1 MMKKY
6 SCLLAVLLSVFMFV
20 NLKAQEF
27 PLVKYVPAGTE
38 YVISVDVAKL
48 RTLPVWEG
56 LRNDPDSSQ
65 KINDILQDYR
75 INPERIDQ
83 FMFVGGGKNLRGA
96 LMKVNIPENEL
107 VDNFKKLGG
116 NRYSE
121 GMVGEKSVVFVS
133 TDESIP
139 SERRKIGFLYLTPD
153 TVLATEDVY
162 FNKFL
167 AGMEEAKLVKP
178 EVIIPQNDVVAWSY
192 INTKSINKSRKKGNA
207 NDMADM
213 AVSGVN
219 NVFAE
224 LKFTGADNKGID
236 LTAEANCRDENA
248 VMLLNM
254 QLAGLMT
261 LGNSFLFTDNP
272 QLGEE
277 WLKKFKF
284 TPSGKKLLGKL
295 AFDGAFAEKLSEH
308 FKEVAAKHVAPPDP
322 GAGQ

>member
-6 SCLLAVLLSVFMFV
+6 SCLLAVLFSAFMFV
-20 NLKAQEF
+20 TLKAQEF

-48 RTLPVWEG
+48 RALPSWKEF
-56 LRNDPDSSQ
+56 RSNPDASQ
-65 KINDILQDYR
+65 KINDIMQDYR
-75 INPERIDQ
+75 IDPERIDQ
-83 FMFVGGGKNLRGA
+83 LMFVGGGKNLRGA
-96 LMKVNIPENEL
+96 LLKVNIPENEL
-107 VDNFKKLGG
+107 VANFKKLGDS
-116 NRYSE
+116 RYSE
-121 GMVGEKSVVFVS
+121 GMVGEKNVVFVT

-167 AGMEEAKLVKP
+167 AGMDEAKLVKP
-178 EVIIPQNDVVAWSY
+178 EIVVPQNDVMAWGY
-192 INTKSINKSRKKGNA
+192 VNTKSINKNRKKNS
-207 NDMADM
+207 NDMGEM
-213 AVSGVN
+213 ALGGVN

-224 LKFTGADNKGID
+224 LNFTGPKGKGVD
-236 LTAEANCRDENA
+236 LTAEASCRDENA

-254 QLAGLMT
+254 QVAGLMT
-261 LGNSFLFTDNP
+261 LGNSFLFSDNP

-284 TPSGKKLLGKL
+284 TPNGKKLSGKL
-295 AFDGAFAEKLSEH
+295 SFDDAFSEKLSEH
-308 FKEVAAKHVAPPDP
+308 FKEMAAKHMAPPDP

>member
-20 NLKAQEF
+20 TLKAQEF
-27 PLVKYVPAGTE
+27 PLLKYVPAGTE
-38 YVISVDVAKL
+38 YVVSVDVAKL
-48 RTLPVWEG
+48 RSLPVWTG
-56 LRNDPDSSQ
+56 LRNDPDTSQ
-65 KINDILQDYR
+65 KVNDILQDYR

-107 VDNFKKLGG
+107 VENFKKLGD
-116 NRYSE
+116 NRFSQ
-121 GMVGEKSVVFVS
+121 GMVGEKSVVFVT

-139 SERRKIGFLYLTPD
+139 SERRKIGFLYLAPD

-162 FNKFL
+162 FNKFM
-167 AGMEEAKLVKP
+167 AGIEEAKLAKP
-178 EVIIPQNDVVAWSY
+178 EIIVPKNDVVAWGY
-192 INTKSINKSRKKGNA
+192 INTKSINKGRKKNP
-207 NDMADM
+207 NDMGEM
-213 AVSGVN
+213 ALSGVN
-219 NVFAE
+219 SVFSE
-224 LKFTGADNKGID
+224 LNFTGPDNKGID

-254 QLAGLMT
+254 QLAGLLT
-261 LGNSFLFTDNP
+261 LGNSFLFSDNP

-284 TPSGKKLLGKL
+284 TPNGKKLSGKL
-295 AFDGAFAEKLSEH
+295 AFDGAFAEKISAH
-308 FKEVAAKHVAPPDP
+308 FKEVSAKHMAPPDP